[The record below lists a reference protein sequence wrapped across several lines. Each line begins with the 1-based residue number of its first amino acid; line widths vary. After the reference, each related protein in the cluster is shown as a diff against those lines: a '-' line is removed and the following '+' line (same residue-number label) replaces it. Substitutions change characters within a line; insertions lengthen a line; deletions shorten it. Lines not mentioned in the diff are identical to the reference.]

1 MPIRRTSGLLA
12 TALLAVA
19 CTPTLVNFAPR
30 VHVVEPGDTLFSIA
44 WRHQLDVRQLV
55 LWNEL
60 ENPDLI
66 LVGQQLFLTP
76 PGTGEY
82 RAANTGQTPAAPPAS
97 TGPTSSGP
105 ADSAQAGV
113 PQRGTTPPSVTPPPA
128 PAAPAPAAPPPAAPA
143 DSGGAGSPATPAT
156 ARQAAVPPAPTP
168 VPTPPPAAPARS
180 TAGSMGAAPASTG
193 QSTASRPPPAPP
205 ARPPSLAVLPA
216 PAWQWPIRGAVV
228 SPYGAAQGTGSG
240 IGIGG
245 QLGSDIRASAAGQV
259 VYAGDGLAAYGNLV
273 IIKHNDTFLSAY
285 GHNDALMVGEGDA
298 VRQGDVI
305 ARMGMGPE
313 RRPQVHF
320 EIRRNGTPV
329 DPLGYLPN

>member
-1 MPIRRTSGLLA
+1 MQIRPTYGLLA
-12 TALLAVA
+12 TALLAAA

-30 VHVVEPGDTLFSIA
+30 VHVVQPGDTLFSIA

-55 LWNEL
+55 MWNEL

-76 PGTGEY
+76 PGLRES
-82 RAANTGQTPAAPPAS
+82 RAATAGRTPAAPPAS
-97 TGPTSSGP
+97 SGP
-105 ADSAQAGV
+105 AGSAQAGV
-113 PQRGTTPPSVTPPPA
+113 PQRGTTPPSVTPRP
-128 PAAPAPAAPPPAAPA
+128 APPPAAPP
-143 DSGGAGSPATPAT
+143 DSGATGSPATPAPARQAAIPP

-168 VPTPPPAAPARS
+168 VPTPPPAAPAR
-180 TAGSMGAAPASTG
+180 TTTGSMSAAPSSTG
-193 QSTASRPPPAPP
+193 QSAVSRPPPAPP
-205 ARPPSLAVLPA
+205 ARQPSLAVLPA
-216 PAWQWPIRGAVV
+216 PPWQWPIRGAVV

-245 QLGSDIRASAAGQV
+245 QLGADIRASAAGQV

-285 GHNDALMVGEGDA
+285 GHNDALVVGEGDA

-305 ARMGMGPE
+305 AKMGMGPE

>member
-1 MPIRRTSGLLA
+1 MPIRRTYGLLA
-12 TALLAVA
+12 AALLAAA
-19 CTPTLVNFAPR
+19 CAPTLVNFAPR
-30 VHVVEPGDTLFSIA
+30 VHVVQPGDTLFSIA

-76 PGTGEY
+76 PGSRES
-82 RAANTGQTPAAPPAS
+82 RAANTGRTPAAPPAS
-97 TGPTSSGP
+97 SSP
-105 ADSAQAGV
+105 AGSAQAGT

-128 PAAPAPAAPPPAAPA
+128 SPSTPPPG
-143 DSGGAGSPATPAT
+143 SGGAGSPATPAP

-168 VPTPPPAAPARS
+168 VPAPPPAAPAR
-180 TAGSMGAAPASTG
+180 TTTGSMGAAPASSG
-193 QSTASRPPPAPP
+193 QSAASRPQPAQP
-205 ARPPSLAVLPA
+205 ARQPSLAVLPA
-216 PAWQWPIRGAVV
+216 PPWQWPIRGAVV

-245 QLGSDIRASAAGQV
+245 QLGADIRASAAGQV

-285 GHNDALMVGEGDA
+285 GHNDQLMVGEGDA

-320 EIRRNGTPV
+320 EIRRNGIPV
-329 DPLGYLPN
+329 DPLGYLPNRR

>member
-1 MPIRRTSGLLA
+1 MQIRRTFGLLA

-19 CTPTLVNFAPR
+19 CAPTLVNFAPR

-76 PGTGEY
+76 PVSSGSRVSDAG
-82 RAANTGQTPAAPPAS
+82 RTPAAPPAS
-97 TGPTSSGP
+97 SDP
-105 ADSAQAGV
+105 ADSAQAEA
-113 PQRGTTPPSVTPPPA
+113 PQSGTTPPSGTPPPA
-128 PAAPAPAAPPPAAPA
+128 SPPAAPA
-143 DSGGAGSPATPAT
+143 SSGGAGSPATPVPTRQAT
-156 ARQAAVPPAPTP
+156 MPPARQAAVPPAPIP
-168 VPTPPPAAPARS
+168 VPTPPPAAPAR
-180 TAGSMGAAPASTG
+180 TTTGSMGAAPASSG
-193 QSTASRPPPAPP
+193 QSAASRPPPP
-205 ARPPSLAVLPA
+205 PPSLAVLPA
-216 PAWQWPIRGAVV
+216 PTWQWPIRGALV

-245 QLGSDIRASAAGQV
+245 QLGADIRASAAGQV

-285 GHNDALMVGEGDA
+285 GHNDELMVGEGDA

>member
-1 MPIRRTSGLLA
+1 MQIRRTSGLLA
-12 TALLAVA
+12 AALLAVA

-30 VHVVEPGDTLFSIA
+30 VHVVQPGDTLFSIA
-44 WRHQLDVRQLV
+44 WRYQIDVRELV

-76 PGTGEY
+76 SGRAGT
-82 RAANTGQTPAAPPAS
+82 RTANSGRTSAAPPAS
-97 TGPTSSGP
+97 SGP
-105 ADSAQAGV
+105 AGPAQAGA
-113 PQRGTTPPSVTPPPA
+113 PRRGTIPPS
-128 PAAPAPAAPPPAAPA
+128 AAPPPASPSTAPA
-143 DSGGAGSPATPAT
+143 GSGGAGSPATPAP
-156 ARQAAVPPAPTP
+156 ARQVAVPPAPTP
-168 VPTPPPAAPARS
+168 VPTPPPAAPAR
-180 TAGSMGAAPASTG
+180 TTTGSMGAAPASSG
-193 QSTASRPPPAPP
+193 QSAASRPQPAPP
-205 ARPPSLAVLPA
+205 ARQPSLAVLPA

-245 QLGSDIRASAAGQV
+245 RLGADIRASAAGQV

-285 GHNDALMVGEGDA
+285 GHNDELMVGEGDA